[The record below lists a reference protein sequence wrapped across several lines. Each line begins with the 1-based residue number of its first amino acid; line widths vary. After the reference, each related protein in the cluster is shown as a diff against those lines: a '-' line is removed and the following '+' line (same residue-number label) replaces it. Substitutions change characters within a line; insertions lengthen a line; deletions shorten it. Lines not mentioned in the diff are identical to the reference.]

1 VNNVIVVFKKELKLN
16 FRAKTAN
23 IMLIL
28 FPIVLIII
36 LGMAFSSSFGA
47 NIQLDEVKVL
57 YTDQGSLQ
65 LSNAFKEFIEQGKK
79 MGIQFKEIDDVQA
92 GLESIKQAEY
102 SCYVLLK
109 EDASKIELYKND
121 RHYFVANLVEAIL
134 RTFVD
139 RYNVIAGIAG
149 QNPAML
155 KKIMEENAVDFLDVK
170 SLGNRRKPG
179 STDYYS
185 VTMLTMIILYSSF
198 TGLWNIKNEQ
208 NLKTGSR
215 VLCGPIK
222 KHEFLLGK
230 VMGSI
235 GITIIQGLTVLFF
248 SKWVLNAYWG
258 TNIMPIIA
266 VVVSEAVMAVSVG
279 VGVAFSIK
287 REAITIGIINL
298 VVPVMVALGG
308 GYFPLEELGGILGK
322 LSVISPVR
330 WMNRAIFNAI
340 YNNDFSLI
348 PVAIIIN
355 LIIASLFIGI
365 ASAICRKEEIWQ

>member
-1 VNNVIVVFKKELKLN
+1 
-16 FRAKTAN
+16 
-23 IMLIL
+23 
-28 FPIVLIII
+28 
-36 LGMAFSSSFGA
+36 
-47 NIQLDEVKVL
+47 
-57 YTDQGSLQ
+57 
-65 LSNAFKEFIEQGKK
+65 
-79 MGIQFKEIDDVQA
+79 
-92 GLESIKQAEY
+92 
-102 SCYVLLK
+102 
-109 EDASKIELYKND
+109 
-121 RHYFVANLVEAIL
+121 
-134 RTFVD
+134 
-139 RYNVIAGIAG
+139 
-149 QNPAML
+149 
-155 KKIMEENAVDFLDVK
+155 
-170 SLGNRRKPG
+170 
-179 STDYYS
+179 
-185 VTMLTMIILYSSF
+185 
-198 TGLWNIKNEQ
+198 
-208 NLKTGSR
+208 
-215 VLCGPIK
+215 
-222 KHEFLLGK
+222 
-230 VMGSI
+230 MGSI